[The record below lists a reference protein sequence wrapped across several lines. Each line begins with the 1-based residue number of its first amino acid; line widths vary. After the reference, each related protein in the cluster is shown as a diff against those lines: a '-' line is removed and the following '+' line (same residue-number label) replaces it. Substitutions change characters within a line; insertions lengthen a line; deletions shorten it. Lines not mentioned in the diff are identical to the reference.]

1 MDYGLCFNLLLWH
14 LASLPSVSEGSTAS
28 LSSLPSD
35 GEGQGLPV
43 PSRAMLGSALIRT
56 EA

>member
-1 MDYGLCFNLLLWH
+1 MDYRLCFNLLLWH
-14 LASLPSVSEGSTAS
+14 LASLPSVSEGSTAA

-43 PSRAMLGSALIRT
+43 PSRAVLGSALIRT